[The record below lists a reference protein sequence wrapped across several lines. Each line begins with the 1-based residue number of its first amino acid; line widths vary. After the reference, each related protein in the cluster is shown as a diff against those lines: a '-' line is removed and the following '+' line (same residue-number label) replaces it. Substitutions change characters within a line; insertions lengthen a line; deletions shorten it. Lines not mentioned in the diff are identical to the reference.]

1 LKIINT
7 LDMIQD
13 IFSNGS
19 FDLKNWR
26 IYIEKILPS
35 YSDLFIND
43 MNNMINTGKY
53 HFKKDFLPILNLVHS
68 HERDVNRVVSLF
80 DFVTQNLEQ
89 KIVATFGKSIDV
101 DIILYLGLCNGAGWA
116 IKIDNKQTILLGIE
130 KIMELQWFDL
140 QSMYGLIYHELG
152 HIYQMQYGILER
164 NTRNHREQLL
174 WQLFTE
180 GIAMYFEQILIENSS
195 FFHQDSH
202 GWLKWCENHFDEIRH
217 DFTNDLDTMTK
228 ENQRYFGDWVTYKD
242 YSDVG
247 YYLGAKFIW
256 FLSNQYELDE
266 IILLDMDD
274 VIKLL
279 NQFIS
284 NPKEKI

>member
-1 LKIINT
+1 MKIINT

-101 DIILYLGLCNGAGWA
+101 DIILYLGLCNGAG
-116 IKIDNKQTILLGIE
+116 
-130 KIMELQWFDL
+130 
-140 QSMYGLIYHELG
+140 
-152 HIYQMQYGILER
+152 
-164 NTRNHREQLL
+164 
-174 WQLFTE
+174 
-180 GIAMYFEQILIENSS
+180 
-195 FFHQDSH
+195 
-202 GWLKWCENHFDEIRH
+202 
-217 DFTNDLDTMTK
+217 
-228 ENQRYFGDWVTYKD
+228 
-242 YSDVG
+242 
-247 YYLGAKFIW
+247 
-256 FLSNQYELDE
+256 
-266 IILLDMDD
+266 
-274 VIKLL
+274 
-279 NQFIS
+279 
-284 NPKEKI
+284 